1 MANRKQ
7 PNVSRV
13 IQYCM
18 WHNSLQ
24 YFQSWPITNCKFLPT
39 STKKILSLIII
50 TFFIFFDPIK
60 LLLDI
65 IMLKCFIID
74 LSSTQPSI
82 MHRDFFRTWLRKSL
96 LCGRKYKIYNCK
108 WFALPIAQMKEN
120 YQIFLLIDA
129 INECSK
135 LSFAKE
141 FYLFF

>member
-1 MANRKQ
+1 M
-7 PNVSRV
+7 
-13 IQYCM
+13 
-18 WHNSLQ
+18 
-24 YFQSWPITNCKFLPT
+24 FQEWFSTACDIIHCNIFNPDLSQIVNFYQHYWS